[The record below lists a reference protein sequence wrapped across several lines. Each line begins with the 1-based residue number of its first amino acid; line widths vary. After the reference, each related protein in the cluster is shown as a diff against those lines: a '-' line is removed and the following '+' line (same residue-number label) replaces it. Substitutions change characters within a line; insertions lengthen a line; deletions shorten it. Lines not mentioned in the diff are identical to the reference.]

1 LIVDPTVFF
10 AQLSFRDSEKPCVTI
25 PRQVVPGR
33 DYMVTR
39 RCSERRFSLRP
50 DEDTN
55 NAFVYCLVLA
65 VKRAKV

>member
-1 LIVDPTVFF
+1 MTL
-10 AQLSFRDSEKPCVTI
+10 

-33 DYMVTR
+33 DYMIMR
-39 RCSERRFSLRP
+39 RCSERRYLLRP

-65 VKRAKV
+65 ATLGLGGLGP